1 MRVLIIEDEIPAA
14 EKLERYLN
22 KYDPF
27 LEILA
32 TLGSVEKSVNWFTT
46 SDIFPDLIFMDIQL
60 TDGLS
65 FEIFKKVK
73 ITQPIIFTTAFNQYA
88 IDAFKANGIDY
99 LLKPITF
106 QALSNSLKKFDQ
118 LKQNFT
124 RLQPDETMEILKNAL
139 SKVRKS
145 YKDRFMV
152 KSGEHIRSVP
162 TDQISIFFAEGKNVF
177 IVTNY
182 KMRYLVDYKMEEL
195 DDILDPHSFY
205 RVNRSFMVNI
215 AAVEDV
221 LVYSKSRL
229 KVIPTQ
235 DFEREII
242 VSREKVAAFKDWFN
256 GFNG

>member
-32 TLGSVEKSVNWFTT
+32 TLGSVKKSVNWFTT

-99 LLKPITF
+99 LLKPIY
-106 QALSNSLKKFDQ
+106 S
-118 LKQNFT
+118 
-124 RLQPDETMEILKNAL
+124 
-139 SKVRKS
+139 
-145 YKDRFMV
+145 V
-152 KSGEHIRSVP
+152 KSCKAPGIICFDMYSSSTWALKE
-162 TDQISIFFAEGKNVF
+162 IFWLYF
-177 IVTNY
+177 
-182 KMRYLVDYKMEEL
+182 
-195 DDILDPHSFY
+195 SF
-205 RVNRSFMVNI
+205 NR
-215 AAVEDV
+215 
-221 LVYSKSRL
+221 
-229 KVIPTQ
+229 
-235 DFEREII
+235 
-242 VSREKVAAFKDWFN
+242 
-256 GFNG
+256 